1 MRRLIDNDLLRLALT
16 GEQMNAVMDLR
27 VEKRKVEKAKEREA
41 KRHADSLLGIK
52 LLPLNTIV
60 ALLIAVCK
68 ASLVVLFFMHI
79 KYNSS
84 LIKLAA
90 VAGIFW
96 LAILITLTMSDYMT
110 RNMHIP
116 NPPQTWQASTMP
128 GR

>member
-1 MRRLIDNDLLRLALT
+1 MTGHIVPKKIYFMVFGSLLVLTALT
-16 GEQMNAVMDLR
+16 TLAAYVDL
-27 VEKRKVEKAKEREA
+27 
-41 KRHADSLLGIK
+41 DSLLGIK

-96 LAILITLTMSDYMT
+96 LAILMTLTMSDYMT